1 MTKKFRKNAANDLDA
16 FASETPAANDANDED
31 FRYDIDDA
39 DDEADDDAPAASTAE
54 ETARYISDMVG
65 ALAQM
70 AQDAKLDLLN
80 YLLEMARVE
89 AEMQARQTEKPF
101 DED

>member
-1 MTKKFRKNAANDLDA
+1 MTNKSTKNAANDLDA
-16 FASETPAANDANDED
+16 FASETPAANDED

-39 DDEADDDAPAASTAE
+39 DGDAPAASSAE
-54 ETARYISDMVG
+54 ETARYISDMVRS
-65 ALAQM
+65 LAQM
-70 AQDAKLDLLN
+70 AQEAKLDLLN
-80 YLLEMARVE
+80 YLLEMAHVE

>member
-1 MTKKFRKNAANDLDA
+1 MDLDA

-31 FRYDIDDA
+31 FRYDTEDDGA
-39 DDEADDDAPAASTAE
+39 DAPAAGSAE

-65 ALAQM
+65 SLALIAR
-70 AQDAKLDLLN
+70 DARLDLLN

-89 AEMQARQTEKPF
+89 AEMQARQTETPF